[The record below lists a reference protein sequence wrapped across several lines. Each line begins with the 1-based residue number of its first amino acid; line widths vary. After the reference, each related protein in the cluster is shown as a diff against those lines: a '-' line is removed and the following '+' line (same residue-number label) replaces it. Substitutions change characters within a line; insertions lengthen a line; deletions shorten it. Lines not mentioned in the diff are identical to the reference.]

1 MIACRPLTENEIQ
14 LMINHFDT
22 VTVQKN
28 RKCNIRNKAM
38 FLLGISTG
46 LRINELRGLKIK
58 DVYAKGKVLP
68 DIYLEARET
77 KTQQA
82 RSVPLNI
89 NAHSAIQ
96 TAITWQKQTYGSIS
110 PDDPLFPSRKGFSIT
125 RMGVYGAFNKAFR
138 ACGIQGNVSASSMR
152 KTFATRLYEATKC
165 IYTVKEILGH
175 VDIEKT
181 KCYIGIPY
189 EQLHKSVNL
198 PDMSISVLMSS

>member
-14 LMINHFDT
+14 LMINHFN
-22 VTVQKN
+22 TVQKYKN
-28 RKCNIRNKAM
+28 CHVRNKAM

-46 LRINELRGLKIK
+46 LRINELRSLKIK
-58 DVYAKGKVLP
+58 DVYVKGKVLP

-96 TAITWQKQTYGSIS
+96 TEIIWQKQTYESIS
-110 PDDPLFPSRKGFSIT
+110 PDDPLFPSKKGCCIT
-125 RMGVYGAFNKAFR
+125 RGGVYAAFNKAFR

-165 IYTVKEILGH
+165 LYTVKEILGH

-198 PDMSISVLMSS
+198 PDMSISVLISS

>member
-14 LMINHFDT
+14 LMINHFNT
-22 VTVQKN
+22 VKKHKN
-28 RKCNIRNKAM
+28 CHVRNKAM

-46 LRINELRGLKIK
+46 LRLNELRGLKIK
-58 DVYAKGKVLP
+58 DVYVKGEVLP

-96 TAITWQKQTYGSIS
+96 TAIIWQKQTYGSIS
-110 PDDPLFPSRKGFSIT
+110 PDDPLFPSKKGCCIT
-125 RMGVYGAFNKAFR
+125 RMGVYSAFNKAFR
-138 ACGIQGNVSASSMR
+138 TCRIQGNVSASSMR

-165 IYTVKEILGH
+165 LYTVKEILGH

-181 KCYIGIPY
+181 KLYIGVPY